1 MSATRRPPGLT
12 ARPGQ
17 KGGPALSFEVDLP
30 EKGTWRLFLKVQRAG
45 VLHLLPPTVTVQ

>member
-17 KGGPALSFEVDLP
+17 KSGPALSFEGDQR
-30 EKGTWRLFLKVQRAG
+30 EKGTWRLFLQVQRAG
-45 VLHLLPPTVTVQ
+45 VLHLLPFTVTVS